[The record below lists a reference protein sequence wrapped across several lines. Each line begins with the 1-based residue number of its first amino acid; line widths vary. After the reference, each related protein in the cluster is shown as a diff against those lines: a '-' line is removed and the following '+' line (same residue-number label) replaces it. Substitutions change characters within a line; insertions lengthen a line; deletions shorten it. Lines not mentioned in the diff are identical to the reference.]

1 MEGFNLLGK
10 KNKEDW
16 HNGDIAMMID
26 WLKPLVAILDK
37 HQGSCLVLLTVALV
51 ACAIV
56 SCLIALKSVKIM
68 RQLDTKRSSPYVVIE
83 TTQSIP
89 FYGVRIV
96 NMGLTTAR
104 NITVETDPKIHIVFP
119 RYQKPIGFLDS
130 KLAVLVPQKEY
141 ACDIGSWD
149 NIKKECPSMM
159 YRCVVRYESEWGE
172 KYESEY
178 VLDYSIY
185 EHLIHREERTL
196 TDLTKKFEEFCREF
210 HLLASGFHKPHVL
223 TEDYDA
229 YEETV
234 RKAIESLREVKSVEC
249 NGTKKEE
256 EA

>member
-1 MEGFNLLGK
+1 ML
-10 KNKEDW
+10 
-16 HNGDIAMMID
+16 HNILHEIAHM
-26 WLKPLVAILDK
+26 VTVLDA
-37 HQGSCLVLLTVALV
+37 HQGSCMVLLTIALV
-51 ACAIV
+51 VCGII
-56 SCLIALKSVKIM
+56 SCYIAARNIKLLRK
-68 RQLDTKRSSPYVVIE
+68 LEANRSSPYVVIE

-149 NIKKECPSMM
+149 NIKKECPLMV

-185 EHLIHREERTL
+185 EHLVHREERTL
-196 TDLTKKFEEFCREF
+196 TDLTRKFDEFCREF
-210 HLLASGFHKPHVL
+210 RHLTSGFHKLHVL

-229 YEETV
+229 HEEKV
-234 RKAIESLREVKSVEC
+234 RKAIEAHREVKSVEC